1 MRTRSVFIVC
11 ILLYS
16 GLYVATIP
24 RKGATDGVWLTPQS
38 GAAADN
44 SEIRRLPGF
53 FNNSSLEQDGVVA
66 RSGCER
72 INATTNESYW
82 EWNLAFEEYVE
93 ANLAQTIESI
103 EGVTAVGVCLEPPF
117 PGLDWN
123 GTGETGVGFQ
133 LDRDVYQDQ
142 PTEGVEYGGAITDWG
157 AQICENLTALLENKW
172 YVVVGSVELH
182 YEVPFGVH
190 SSDTSDFTLDMTF
203 MVLAL
208 LVLLIRRERRHV

>member
-1 MRTRSVFIVC
+1 MRSRSILIFC
-11 ILLYS
+11 ILLWS
-16 GLYVATIP
+16 GLCIATIA
-24 RKGATDGVWLTPQS
+24 RKGATDGVWLTLQS

-44 SEIRRLPGF
+44 IEIRRLPGF
-53 FNNSSLEQDGVVA
+53 FNNSDLEQDGVVA
-66 RSGCER
+66 RSGWER

-93 ANLAQTIESI
+93 ADLAQTIESI

-157 AQICENLTALLENKW
+157 VQIRENLTALLQSKW
-172 YVVVGSVELH
+172 YVVAGSVELH
-182 YEVPFGVH
+182 YEVPYGVH
-190 SSDTSDFTLDMTF
+190 SSDTSGFTLGAI
-203 MVLAL
+203 LIAL
-208 LVLLIRRERRHV
+208 SGLPLLDRRRKWKI